1 MSTGRQNA
9 ELNIVKADLHPAAII
24 VVLSSHR
31 DVADFM
37 ELRQGGGIMKIAWF
51 EDFLALAEAGSFS
64 RAANRRNVAQPAFS
78 RRIRLLEEWV
88 GVTLFDR
95 NNRPVRLT
103 DGGRQLV
110 PIAENITHQIHQG
123 LENIRQTAKGAN
135 TMKFAAT
142 HTISILFFPDWY
154 QSIPGNTTD
163 VPLSLESNHMNTC
176 ARYLTHGLC
185 HFMLCIW
192 HPDADLGFDQ
202 SLFESTV
209 VGLDRLIPVSAP
221 DAEGLPIH
229 ALPGTRQAP
238 VEYLFFSEAS
248 ALGQIVDAMLAR
260 HDGPVFVKKSS
271 SSPLAGAL
279 KSMAE
284 SGLGVTWINEMLAR
298 ISIGDGSLVLAGD
311 QSWCIPVEVRIF
323 RVRGPLPHMA
333 ENFWSLITDKSN
345 C

>member
-1 MSTGRQNA
+1 MHSHHV
-9 ELNIVKADLHPAAII
+9 ELNNVKANEYSIAI
-24 VVLSSHR
+24 VVFQPDR
-31 DVADFM
+31 RVAVDGM
-37 ELRQGGGIMKIAWF
+37 ELQERGMVMRIAWF
-51 EDFLALAEAGSFS
+51 EDFLALVEAGSFS
-64 RAANRRNVAQPAFS
+64 RAARRRNVAQPAFS

-88 GVTLFDR
+88 GVTLVDR
-95 NNRPVRLT
+95 TDRPIRLT

-110 PIAENITHQIHQG
+110 PIAENVTHQIHQG

-142 HTISILFFPDWY
+142 HTISILFFPDWF
-154 QSIPGNTTD
+154 QSIPGNAAD

-202 SLFESTV
+202 SLFESVV
-209 VGLDRLIPVSAP
+209 VGKDRLIPVSAP
-221 DAEGLPIH
+221 DARGLPIH
-229 ALPGTRQAP
+229 ALPGTKKSP
-238 VEYLFFSEAS
+238 VEYLYFSEAS

-284 SGLGVTWINEMLAR
+284 SGLGVTWIAEMLAR
-298 ISIGDGSLVLAGD
+298 ISIADGSLVLAGD

-323 RVRGPLPHMA
+323 RVRSPLPRMA
-333 ENFWSLITDKSN
+333 ENFWSLISDRST
-345 C
+345 

>member
-1 MSTGRQNA
+1 MHYA
-9 ELNIVKADLHPAAII
+9 ELDVGKADQSPIAIL
-24 VVLSSHR
+24 VVLSNHR
-31 DVADFM
+31 DAVDFM
-37 ELRQGGGIMKIAWF
+37 EPRKGGVAMRIAWF
-51 EDFLALAEAGSFS
+51 EDFLALVEAGSFS
-64 RAANRRNVAQPAFS
+64 RAAHRRNVTQPAFS

-95 NNRPVRLT
+95 NGWPIRLT

-110 PIAENITHQIHQG
+110 PIAENVTHQIHQG

-202 SLFESTV
+202 SLFEFSV

-238 VEYLFFSEAS
+238 VKYLYFSEAS

-260 HDGPVFVKKSS
+260 HDAPVFVKKSS

-298 ISIGDGSLVLAGD
+298 ISIGEGSLVLAGD

-323 RVRGPLPHMA
+323 RARNPLPHMA
-333 ENFWSLITDKSN
+333 ENFWSLISDKSA